1 MAMNLWDFLTHLDRC
16 CSSIISSKTYFPSY
30 LFLTDV
36 IYTYTNPWHL
46 PIYQLWWIYK
56 HPLNLDIKSIMKST
70 TTGCWMVHNGIPPDF
85 MSPGVSGRNR
95 LATHWSIPV
104 DDVTIAIP
112 CNFISQQR
120 LFLMYFSTD
129 SLKGFTKVPPPPPL
143 PPSFVGLCPLLS
155 DCVASLLQKIQ
166 KLLGNIEVRWSE
178 ILLEAFNKSS

>member
-95 LATHWSIPV
+95 LATHWSAPV
-104 DDVTIAIP
+104 DDVTIAILT
-112 CNFISQQR
+112 I
-120 LFLMYFSTD
+120 LHLIKDYFSGIFPCD
-129 SLKGFTKVPPPPPL
+129 AFSLFPFVLLT
-143 PPSFVGLCPLLS
+143 SVGLCPLLS
-155 DCVASLLQKIQ
+155 DCVQSLLHEQCTIKKYIPQ
-166 KLLGNIEVRWSE
+166 EKGEYQNYLFFHR
-178 ILLEAFNKSS
+178 